1 MRLKPIP
8 HNEFH
13 AHVKKMHENRDYGF
27 EEEYQVCEVLVITV
41 MIFLFALEHWFRT
54 FSIL

>member
-8 HNEFH
+8 LNEFH

-27 EEEYQVCEVLVITV
+27 EEEYQVRVWYVCY
-41 MIFLFALEHWFRT
+41 AN
-54 FSIL
+54 